1 MFDLNFCCC
10 FQIAVELPKPVD
22 TPYPPPLAEA
32 LPDEMHRKFILK
44 IPDEVPVSDE
54 QLKEEAE
61 SPERVIEAMD
71 SNKELVDE
79 LQKRFEGISVED
91 AKRIIL
97 EVTNDLLA
105 DLKVKSFCYYS
116 IYIKNKQMM

>member
-1 MFDLNFCCC
+1 
-10 FQIAVELPKPVD
+10 
-22 TPYPPPLAEA
+22 
-32 LPDEMHRKFILK
+32 MHRKFILK

-105 DLKVKSFCYYS
+105 DLKVKSFFYYS
-116 IYIKNKQMM
+116 IYFKNKQMM